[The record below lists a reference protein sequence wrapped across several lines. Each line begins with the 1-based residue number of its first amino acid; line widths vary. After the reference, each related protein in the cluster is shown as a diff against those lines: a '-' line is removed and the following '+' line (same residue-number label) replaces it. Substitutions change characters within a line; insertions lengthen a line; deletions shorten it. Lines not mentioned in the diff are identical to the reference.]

1 MSEDGAFR
9 LNIKD
14 IERLVA
20 TLFKIMSF
28 KISTIDFFHD
38 KAFACIFQL
47 LLKVTQ
53 RVERGDEKRS
63 NEWLR

>member
-9 LNIKD
+9 LKVKD

-20 TLFKIMSF
+20 TLIKIMRF
-28 KISTIDFFHD
+28 KISETDFFHD

-53 RVERGDEKRS
+53 RVERGDE
-63 NEWLR
+63 